1 MRQPLETVCND
12 SGRGLTLLAFKAYVV
27 VMDLTV
33 ENVEQAQER
42 ADPEK
47 QNKGGGAAA
56 AALHLYL

>member
-1 MRQPLETVCND
+1 M
-12 SGRGLTLLAFKAYVV
+12 
-27 VMDLTV
+27 

-56 AALHLYL
+56 AALHLLSLSHKWADNKKGIGFKAD